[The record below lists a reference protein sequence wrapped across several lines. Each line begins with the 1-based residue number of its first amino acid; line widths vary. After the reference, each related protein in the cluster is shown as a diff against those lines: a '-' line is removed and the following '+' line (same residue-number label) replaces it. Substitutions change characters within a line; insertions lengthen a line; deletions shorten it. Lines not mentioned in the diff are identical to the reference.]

1 MRGLTVARKESGYTL
16 IRGAG
21 GYIRQP
27 AGDLLL
33 SDEGVL
39 SVAGDDGAVWR
50 CLGLGDPEE
59 VLDDLGLLDGS
70 AVGLVVE
77 DVLPRLLTP
86 TMM

>member
-1 MRGLTVARKESGYTL
+1 MSGLTVACKESGYTL

-21 GYIRQP
+21 GDIWQP
-27 AGDLLL
+27 ACDLLL

-39 SVAGDDGAVWR
+39 YVAGDGGGAWR
-50 CLGLGDPEE
+50 CLGLVEPEE
-59 VLDDLGLLDGS
+59 LLDDLGLFDGS

-77 DVLPRLLTP
+77 DVPPRLLTP